1 MVVMIMAVD
10 DLMYVGMLV
19 DAGSAALGVGLS
31 VEVHPGEILLIL
43 IVLVAWGSAVAFFIH
58 RWRFIRIL
66 QPSEPRYRHCPK
78 NLEHVKV
85 VTRHRDSVI
94 YKNYSENMSRTMM
107 ARQKRLDRMN
117 TMPNMRVCD
126 EEVTVA
132 ARSPVRPRSESDLPD
147 EPGETG
153 ALSFRQLTESCTSII
168 ASIHSSAICP
178 VIEVEEDTQESNGE
192 PSGLVCTNV

>member
-1 MVVMIMAVD
+1 
-10 DLMYVGMLV
+10 MYVGVLV

-43 IVLVAWGSAVAFFIH
+43 IVLMAWGSAVAFFIH

-78 NLEHVKV
+78 NLEHIKV
-85 VTRHRDSVI
+85 VAKHRDSVI
-94 YKNYSENMSRTMM
+94 YRNYSENMSRTLM

-117 TMPNMRVCD
+117 TMPNMRICLD
-126 EEVTVA
+126 EEVAVA
-132 ARSPVRPRSESDLPD
+132 ARSPARPRSESDLPD
-147 EPGETG
+147 DPGTVG

-178 VIEVEEDTQESNGE
+178 VIEVEEDTQDSNGS
-192 PSGLVCTNV
+192 SGLVCTNV

>member
-1 MVVMIMAVD
+1 MC
-10 DLMYVGMLV
+10 VGVLV
-19 DAGSAALGVGLS
+19 DVGSAAVGVGLS

-43 IVLVAWGSAVAFFIH
+43 MVLVAWGSAIAFFIH

-94 YKNYSENMSRTMM
+94 YKNYSENMSRTLM

-117 TMPNMRVCD
+117 TMPNMRVC
-126 EEVTVA
+126 EEDVAA
-132 ARSPVRPRSESDLPD
+132 ARSPVRPRSESDLPGD
-147 EPGETG
+147 PGAAG
-153 ALSFRQLTESCTSII
+153 APLSFRQLTESCTSII
-168 ASIHSSAICP
+168 ASIHSNAICP
-178 VIEVEEDTQESNGE
+178 VIEVEEDKLDSNES
-192 PSGLVCTNV
+192 SGLVCTNV